1 MNEITRL
8 TMTVIF
14 GVRAVTVAILANTGV
29 LLWGLVDHH
38 HERLIESLDDAILW
52 FFAAE
57 LAIRFRCAGRRC
69 WRDRWLWFDAAVTA
83 VALAPVG
90 VNLTA
95 LRVVRAVRVLHYGR
109 HVGHLRLL
117 ALARRLCGAGRGW
130 QPVSP
135 PRGVQYQFSRREP

>member
-14 GVRAVTVAILANTGV
+14 SVRAVTVAILANTG
-29 LLWGLVDHH
+29 LLAWGLVDHH
-38 HERLIESLDDAILW
+38 HEHLIESLDDAILW
-52 FFAAE
+52 FFAVE
-57 LAIRFRCAGRRC
+57 LAVRFKGAGRRC

-95 LRVVRAVRVLHYGR
+95 LRVVRAVRILHYGR

-117 ALARRLCGAGRGW
+117 ALARRLRGT
-130 QPVSP
+130 PKSCRTVSAH
-135 PRGVQYQFSRREP
+135 